1 MTKGKRATRLG
12 RAVEVPPSS
21 PGKVSGFQDFKSL
34 DVGARGTE
42 HDGEGFKEL
51 YVLYN
56 FRVDGPLEH
65 LSSIYPTNLLSALLH
80 TRPVH
85 PRCRESKWL
94 A

>member
-1 MTKGKRATRLG
+1 MAKSKRATRLG

-34 DVGARGTE
+34 DVGVGGTE
-42 HDGEGFKEL
+42 RHGKGFKEL

-65 LSSIYPTNLLSALLH
+65 LSFIHPTNLLSALLH
-80 TRPVH
+80 TRHVNS
-85 PRCRESKWL
+85 RCRETKWL